1 MKEKEKELNNNNNN
15 YENED
20 LEIIM
25 PPYYRVMYVDDC
37 GYKHL
42 ATVQDTHYLA
52 FLKDRF
58 IILECKFIIA

>member
-1 MKEKEKELNNNNNN
+1 MKEEEKELNNN
-15 YENED
+15 YYDNED
-20 LEIIM
+20 FEIIT